1 MNEELY
7 IKRCI
12 QLAKNGLGKTYPNP
26 MVGSVIVYQNTIIG
40 EGWHQKAG
48 EPHAEVHAIQS
59 VKDPTL
65 LKDSV
70 IYVSL
75 EPCSHHGKT
84 PPCSDLIIQYKI
96 PKVVIGIQDPFAKVN
111 GLGIQKLK
119 DAGCEVIISTLQN
132 ECFELNKRFFT
143 FHQKKRP
150 YIILKWAETQDGF
163 IDQSRQDKSPKINWI
178 THAYAQQLVHKWRT
192 EEQAILIGKNTA
204 LHDNPQLNVRSWT
217 GSNPVRIVIDR
228 KLEIPHD
235 YKLYDHSQ
243 KTIIIN
249 QVFTKKEKAIHYIKA
264 DFSNLSK
271 EICQIL
277 YQQEIQSVIIEG
289 GRHTIQSF
297 IDTNLWD
304 EARVFIGNRVFKE
317 GTKAPSLK
325 NYQRIS
331 KTTLQYDTLLL
342 FNNNSSYT

>member
-1 MNEELY
+1 MNEEFY

-12 QLAKNGLGKTYPNP
+12 QLAQNGLGKTYPNP
-26 MVGSVIVYQNTIIG
+26 MVGAVIVYQDRIIG

-48 EPHAEVHAIQS
+48 EAHAEVHAIQS

-84 PPCSDLIIQYKI
+84 PPCSDLIIKHQI

-111 GLGIQKLK
+111 GLGIQKLQN
-119 DAGCEVIISTLQN
+119 AGCEVVISTLQH
-132 ECFELNKRFFT
+132 ESFDLNKRFFT

-163 IDQSRQDKSPKINWI
+163 IDKLREDTSPKINWI
-178 THAYAQQLVHKWRT
+178 THPYSKQLVHKWRT

-204 LHDNPQLNVRSWT
+204 LYDNPQLNVRLWT
-217 GSNPVRIVIDR
+217 GANPIRIVIDR

-235 YKLYDHSQ
+235 YKLYDRSQ

-249 QVFTKKEKAIHYIKA
+249 QNLTKKEDNLYYIKA
-264 DFSNLSK
+264 NFENLPQ
-271 EICQIL
+271 EICAIL
-277 YQQEIQSVIIEG
+277 YDQGIQSVIIEG
-289 GRHTIQSF
+289 GKRTTQSF
-297 IDTNLWD
+297 IDSNLWD
-304 EARVFIGNRVFKE
+304 EARIFVGDTFFKE
-317 GTKAPSLK
+317 GITSPSLK
-325 NYQRIS
+325 NHQFIS
-331 KTTLQYDTLLL
+331 KKFIQQDTLS
-342 FNNNSSYT
+342 FFKNNSHSI